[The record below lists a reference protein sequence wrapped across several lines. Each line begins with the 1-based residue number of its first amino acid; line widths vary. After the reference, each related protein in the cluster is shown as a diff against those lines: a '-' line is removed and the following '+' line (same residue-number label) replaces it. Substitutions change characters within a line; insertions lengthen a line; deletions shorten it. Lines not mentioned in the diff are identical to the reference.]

1 MDDPLKIYTK
11 NYLPAIRLST
21 ANVEGRGAV
30 MVEVPDLTNTSRA
43 VSGFALSQLDG
54 MAEPDLFQFFY
65 VPFNLS
71 HSVQVGET
79 LAVEMVVFNYPGKEI
94 TAEVTWNP
102 EWFRIYFRVA
112 QSE

>member
-1 MDDPLKIYTK
+1 
-11 NYLPAIRLST
+11 
-21 ANVEGRGAV
+21 

-54 MAEPDLFQFFY
+54 MAEPDPSQFFY

-94 TAEVTWNP
+94 TAEVTLEPRMVPDLFSGCPIRMRSRTGLHPAWGCGGP
-102 EWFRIYFRVA
+102 RW
-112 QSE
+112 